1 MYASLSDVR
10 IFAGIVGN
18 LDISTASIETKLDMA
33 NSIIN
38 GKIYDVYTL
47 PLAEVPSLILNF
59 SAELA
64 AAFVLSDEYG
74 VETDGTD
81 KDSETRIDR
90 VMGFLEQVQ
99 KRKLKIISD
108 TTGLEL
114 ALASRTQPNAVASDT
129 TEVAQDSSSTASK
142 FGMNQVF

>member
-1 MYASLSDVR
+1 MYATVSDVR

-18 LDISTASIETKLDMA
+18 LDISTTSIITKLNMA
-33 NSIIN
+33 DSIIN
-38 GKIYDVYTL
+38 GKLYDVYTMPL
-47 PLAEVPSLILNF
+47 PEVPSLILNF

-81 KDSETRIDR
+81 KDSEARIER
-90 VMGFLEQVQ
+90 VMGFLDQIQ
-99 KRKLKIISD
+99 KRKLKVISD
-108 TTGLEL
+108 TTSLEL
-114 ALASRTQPNAVASDT
+114 PLASRTQPNSIASDT
-129 TEVAQDSSSTASK
+129 TEVAQDSTSTANK